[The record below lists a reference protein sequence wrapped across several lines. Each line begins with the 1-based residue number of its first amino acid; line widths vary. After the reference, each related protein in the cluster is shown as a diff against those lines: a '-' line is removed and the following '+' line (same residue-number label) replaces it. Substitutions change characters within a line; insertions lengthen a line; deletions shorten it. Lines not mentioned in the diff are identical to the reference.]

1 MGDKKMILRTKRL
14 QLKDSIK
21 KAYMKRMI
29 SIYLI
34 VSFIIGFSLD
44 LNVFA
49 EDKNNFS
56 KYVTS
61 MNFYDGD
68 NNEISDG
75 STISTSDKIKAE
87 YNFTIS
93 SSDISNG
100 KLILELPEE
109 LEVEKSNIEV
119 ESDRYIGTTS
129 SEKNKTIISLMENS
143 QYDTTVDEVTTSDG
157 VTVNEDKKING
168 KLELEMKFNSEKV
181 EGLTSKI
188 VRLTE
193 DGIGFEDFNFPLI
206 TGVYLSDKE
215 FKGDLALSGDKFDE
229 NYEEYIKSGALN
241 TDFDRDTQT
250 MYIGYKFTI
259 PNKQELH
266 KDDSFELDIPSIFL
280 AQDDTIELK
289 YDGKVLAKVQC
300 TKGNSKLRIV
310 FLEDIKDL
318 SEISGSFYIGRKFDK
333 EKIGYDDSKDV
344 KFDVPLRTDLD
355 IKYTLNFKPL
365 SEVPASINKTG
376 NYSKNTQLIDWTITA
391 DPGNKKRENFVV
403 KDTNLIGNKQ
413 HTFNSGSLKVNNTSR
428 PDLETQFSTDGA
440 ISLGNIS
447 PGEVQTIEFQTK
459 PEQYIIINQDK
470 NGIDITNDVVL
481 DINDSEMDKASSK
494 VNIKNNYISKTGIYR
509 PLYKKID
516 WTITVNTSNI
526 NFAEEARITDALPD
540 GLIFDASNGDK
551 VTIDGA
557 DATGPDFSYNDINRN
572 LTIKTPMGTK
582 THTIKFSTTITP
594 EALKEAFE
602 TGIKEFNNKAELATK
617 VNSNSLN
624 VESETTI
631 SIGGQ
636 GNDEAISKTIIKPY
650 NKETRKIEWQIS
662 VNNIN
667 LSINKPKVIETIGE
681 DQEYVEGTA
690 KLDDAPIDSNDIDI
704 IGKTLTFH
712 IWKKLGQ
719 EINEKHTITLT
730 TQVTDLKKIYN
741 NTSMDISNSCKLE
754 GTNIHYYEDTVNTGT
769 ITNTLITKSSS
780 YDYASREITWKLKIN
795 EAKMPIKGASIID
808 NIPKG
813 QEYVD
818 GSFEIKDSSDNVD
831 STIESTAEYV
841 SSSDQDKAGTLTY
854 KFGDDNKEITDNYT
868 ITFRTK
874 MASDSE
880 FYENEDKK
888 ITNTAKIKIP
898 EAEDANIN
906 ITGSITE
913 TVPNYILKKESYHT
927 NNNDYITWAIS
938 LNKNKVK
945 LHDAVVTDIIP
956 NGLQIDMDTVK
967 VYKGS
972 STDEGDFNLDSTGGF
987 VGTSPDEFND
997 YTASYSAADRK
1008 LTITFQNEI
1017 DNSYLIKFE
1026 TVANESGLEISNSA
1040 TLEAKESQNGI
1051 PYTGSSKKFN
1061 MSFTNTSGGD
1071 ITGKTATLIL
1081 TKTNGGIPSKPL
1093 EGAVFE
1099 LSKDGVVVEVSNPT
1113 GIDGQA
1119 IFKRLKFDNEYS
1131 IKELKAPIGY
1141 VLDNTKHKF
1150 TIRKSDFQ
1158 AGTTIFIKK
1167 QDFQNNLIK
1176 KDIEF
1181 KKEDSNGQPIK
1192 GAEFKLYLA
1201 SDTFLSDPKGTAVSD
1216 ENGFVLFKDIA
1227 VDPSKSV
1234 EYEIKETKTPTG
1246 YVTYADKITATIAP
1260 DGNNDYVVNVTP
1272 SEVVNKFIQKN
1283 IKLLK
1288 TSADGAKLKGATFM
1302 LYKNGDETIPVGDPA
1317 YSDENGI
1324 VEFKDVDYGD
1334 YVIKETMAPNGFDPS
1349 ADSIVVNKSDFE
1361 TADAFFDKGTV
1372 VNTKTKPQKII
1383 EFYKE
1388 SDGGTTLKDAI
1399 FSIYKET
1406 DTDFKSP
1413 VSITGSDS
1421 TGLVRFTNIKAGD
1434 YKIKET
1440 KAPKGYELSDTVIS
1454 IKESDFEVAGEVIK
1468 TNPYKIVNKEII
1480 KTIELYKQDIN
1491 GNPLKDAI
1499 FSLYNLED
1507 VNFEN
1512 PISSAV
1518 SDDNGIVKFINVKAG
1533 NYKIKETKA
1542 PEGYKLS
1549 EEVINITIDEFNVT
1563 DDVIRTSPYEFINKL
1578 IPTNGGGSGG
1588 GGGSSSSS
1596 KKHKDDKD
1604 EEEIITTDPEEKTE
1618 IDNNTKVEQENN
1630 QNNFLNATEGSPS
1643 GSQYTLYDKNGNEI
1657 SAGVDTNGTNGTNY
1671 TSGEEKIKA
1680 KSKKEK
1686 LPQAGRF
1693 IDSTVLIISG
1703 LILIILGFAYNLKRK
1718 KSVKF

>member
-29 SIYLI
+29 SICLI

-49 EDKNNFS
+49 EDKNDFS
-56 KYVTS
+56 KYVTN

-100 KLILELPEE
+100 NLILELPEE

-119 ESDRYIGTTS
+119 ESDGYIGTAS
-129 SEKNKTIISLMENS
+129 NEKNKTIISLMENS
-143 QYDTTVDEVTTSDG
+143 QYDTTADEVTTSDG
-157 VTVNEDKKING
+157 VTVNEDKKIKG

-289 YDGKVLAKVQC
+289 YDGKVLANVQC
-300 TKGNSKLRIV
+300 TKADSKLRIV
-310 FLEDIKDL
+310 FTDAVEGL
-318 SEISGSFYIGRKFDK
+318 SDISGSFYIGRKFDK

-376 NYSKNTQLIDWTITA
+376 NYSKDTQLIDWTITA

-403 KDTNLIGNKQ
+403 KDTNLIGNTQ
-413 HTFNSGSLKVNNTSR
+413 HTFNSGSLKVNNIER
-428 PDLETQFSTDGA
+428 PDLETEFSTDGA
-440 ISLGNIS
+440 ISLGDIE
-447 PGEVQTIEFQTK
+447 PGKVQTIKFQTK
-459 PEQYIIINQDK
+459 PSQEIIINQEK

-494 VNIKNNYISKTGIYR
+494 VNIKNNYISKTGNYR
-509 PLYKKID
+509 PLDKKID

-526 NFAEEARITDALPD
+526 NFTKEAEITDALPD

-557 DATGPDFSYNDINRN
+557 DADISNFTYDSTNRKV
-572 LTIKTPMGTK
+572 TIKTSIGNDE
-582 THTIKFSTTITP
+582 HTIKFSTTITP

-602 TGIKEFNNKAELATK
+602 TGIKEFNNQAKLDTEVNSNFLK
-617 VNSNSLN
+617 VNSA
-624 VESETTI
+624 TTI

-636 GNDEAISKTIIKPY
+636 GKGEAISKTIIKPY
-650 NKETRKIEWQIS
+650 NKETRRIEWEID

-667 LSINKPKVIETIGE
+667 LIINNPKVIETIGE

-690 KLDDAPIDSNDIDI
+690 KLDDQYTITPDIN
-704 IGKTLTFH
+704 GKTLTFDTEPF
-712 IWKKLGQ
+712 LGGS
-719 EINEKHTITLT
+719 INGPHKITLT
-730 TQVTDLKKIYN
+730 TEVTDLKKIYN
-741 NTSMDISNSCKLE
+741 NTSMDISNSCKLK
-754 GTNIHYYEDTVNTGT
+754 GTNIQTYEASKNTDK
-769 ITNTLITKSSS
+769 INNNLITKSSS
-780 YDYASREITWKLKIN
+780 YDYVSREITWNLNIN
-795 EAKMPIKGASIID
+795 DAKMPIKGASIID
-808 NIPKG
+808 DIPKG
-813 QEYVD
+813 QEYVEK
-818 GSFEIKDSSDNVD
+818 SFKIINNSSSNVD
-831 STIESTAEYV
+831 STIEKTAEYV
-841 SSSDQDKAGTLTY
+841 SSSDPDKAGTLTY

-906 ITGSITE
+906 ITESFTQ
-913 TVPNYILKKESYHT
+913 TVKNYILKKESYYT
-927 NNNDYITWAIS
+927 DKNDYITWAIS

-956 NGLQIDMDTVK
+956 DGLQIDMDTIK

-972 STDEGDFNLDSTGGF
+972 STDKGDFNLETYTGAF
-987 VGTSPDEFND
+987 VGNSPDEFKD
-997 YTASYSAADRK
+997 YIASYSGTDRK
-1008 LTITFQNEI
+1008 LTITFPNEI

-1026 TVANESGLEISNSA
+1026 TVANKSGLEISNSA
-1040 TLEAKESQNGI
+1040 TLEAKESQNGVS
-1051 PYTGSSKKFN
+1051 YSGSSKKFN

-1201 SDTFLSDPKGTAVSD
+1201 SDTFFSDPKGTAVSD

-1234 EYEIKETKTPTG
+1234 NYVIKETKTLTG
-1246 YVTYADKITATIAP
+1246 YVTYTGNITATITP
-1260 DGNNDYVVNVTP
+1260 DGNNGDVVNATP
-1272 SEVVNKFIQKN
+1272 YEVVNKFIQKN

-1288 TSADGAKLKGATFM
+1288 TSADGAKLKDATFT
-1302 LYKNGDETIPVGDPA
+1302 LYKKGNETTPLVSVK
-1317 YSDENGI
+1317 SDENGI

-1349 ADSIVVNKSDFE
+1349 VDSITVNKTDFE
-1361 TADAFFDKGTV
+1361 TADAFFDKGIV

-1383 EFYKE
+1383 EIYKE
-1388 SDGGTTLKDAI
+1388 ADNGTTLKDAI
-1399 FSIYKET
+1399 FSIYKDT
-1406 DTDFKSP
+1406 DTNFENP
-1413 VSITGSDS
+1413 LFTTVSDAN
-1421 TGLVRFTNIKAGD
+1421 GLVRFTNIKAGD

-1499 FSLYNLED
+1499 FSLYKLED

-1549 EEVINITIDEFNVT
+1549 EEVINITIDEFNGT

-1578 IPTNGGGSGG
+1578 IPTNG

-1630 QNNFLNATEGSPS
+1630 QNTGNNFLNATEGSPS

-1680 KSKKEK
+1680 KSKREK